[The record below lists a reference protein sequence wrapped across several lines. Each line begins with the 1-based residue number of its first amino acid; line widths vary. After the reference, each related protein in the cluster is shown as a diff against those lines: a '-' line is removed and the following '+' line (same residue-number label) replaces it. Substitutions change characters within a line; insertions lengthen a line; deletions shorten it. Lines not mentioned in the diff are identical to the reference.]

1 MTSVA
6 TAPAGRTA
14 SAPAPNPLRRL
25 ILWLEEPAHPRLVC
39 EISAAGVAAARLGGR
54 RVLES
59 HAFEPLEPDTV
70 IPSPVEMNIAN
81 PAAVGAALN
90 KALTRIG
97 VQGSEFALIIPD
109 EVVRVFL
116 LQFETLP
123 RKSSEAVP
131 LLRFRLRKSVP
142 FDTEDSS
149 VSYSIQPAGPPSA
162 PEGSVHVLAAIAR
175 QKIIRQY
182 EELLES
188 RQKRVAVVL
197 SSTLAALPLVDDAR
211 PCLLAR
217 LCGSTLTTVIAHA
230 GSLAVYRCTSMH
242 GDADAI
248 SAQSV
253 LDEVYP
259 AVAYFQDTWGAG
271 VAEVRLA
278 GLGSR
283 IEEFRAPLEAELQ
296 CRVAPVVPSAAVE
309 GRLAGEERAQ
319 VDRRMEAVVG
329 WMLFGEG

>member
-1 MTSVA
+1 LTSRV
-6 TAPAGRTA
+6 
-14 SAPAPNPLRRL
+14 SAPASSRQANPLRRMVQ
-25 ILWLEEPAHPRLVC
+25 WLEEPPHPRLVC
-39 EISAAGVAAARLGGR
+39 EISASGVSAARLGGR
-54 RVLES
+54 RVIES
-59 HAFEPLEPDTV
+59 HAFEPVEPDAV
-70 IPSPVEMNIAN
+70 VASPVEMNIAN
-81 PAAVGAALN
+81 PAMVGAALN
-90 KALTRIG
+90 KVLSKIG
-97 VQGSEFALIIPD
+97 AQGSEFALIIPD

-116 LQFETLP
+116 LQFESLP
-123 RKSSEAVP
+123 RKAAEAVP

-162 PEGSVHVLAAIAR
+162 PEGSIHVLAAIAR

-182 EELLES
+182 EELLEA
-188 RQKRVAVVL
+188 RQKRVAVVV
-197 SSTLAALPLVDDAR
+197 SSTLASLPLVDDSR

-217 LCGSTLTTVIAHA
+217 LCGNTLTTVIVHA

-242 GDADAI
+242 GTADTI

-259 AVAYFQDTWGAG
+259 AIAYFQDTWGTG

-278 GLGSR
+278 GLGLR
-283 IEEFRAPLEAELQ
+283 TEEFRAPLEAELQ
-296 CRVAPVVPSAAVE
+296 CRVAPVVPSASVE

-319 VDRRMEAVVG
+319 VDGRMEAIVG